1 MGEPRLSLLAL
12 PPPPSSPL
20 QFPPS
25 HPCPTHKTFLLVAI
39 QPSATPTILHS
50 VPLHPLTRG
59 CSLTQDPP
67 ARDFT
72 PSSAWFPSPQLIT
85 RSCAYF
91 AVVSFKI
98 ASSERPFLSSVLGV
112 YTSSRLLKT
121 RLGKTEPLIFLK
133 SDCLLWLRG
142 GNSITL
148 LRQIVF
154 DGSLII
160 LSHLTAQASA
170 NHVSS
175 ASKHPYS
182 GPRGILHWDHL
193 GHCSSRPTL
202 L

>member
-1 MGEPRLSLLAL
+1 MGMGEPRLSLLAL

-50 VPLHPLTRG
+50 VSLHPLTRG
-59 CSLTQDPP
+59 CSLTQDPH

-85 RSCAYF
+85 RSCVYF

-154 DGSLII
+154 DDSLII

-182 GPRGILHWDHL
+182 GPRGILH
-193 GHCSSRPTL
+193 
-202 L
+202 